1 MSTRNKMLLCA
12 ACIALIINIVT
23 DVIDFDFDFA
33 NVVQTICGVIVLM
46 CQLVLFVSIDSS
58 PNGVKQ
64 GSLIVND
71 ADEVYLVL
79 DEDIS
84 ELRKKAH
91 VDLSVYLSHSS

>member
-1 MSTRNKMLLCA
+1 MNTRNKMLLCA
-12 ACIALIINIVT
+12 ACIALIIVSIVT
-23 DVIDFDFDFA
+23 DIIDFDFA
-33 NVVQTICGVIVLM
+33 NVTQTICGVIVLL

-58 PNGVKQ
+58 ANETRY

-79 DEDIS
+79 DKDIS
-84 ELRKKAH
+84 ELRKQPH

>member
-1 MSTRNKMLLCA
+1 MSVRNKMLLCA
-12 ACIALIINIVT
+12 ACIALIIVSIVT
-23 DVIDFDFDFA
+23 DIIDFDFA
-33 NVVQTICGVIVLM
+33 NVTQTVCGVVVLL

-58 PNGVKQ
+58 ANGTRH

-79 DEDIS
+79 DKDIS
-84 ELRKKAH
+84 ELRKKSH

>member
-1 MSTRNKMLLCA
+1 MLLCA
-12 ACIALIINIVT
+12 ACIALIIVNIVT
-23 DVIDFDFDFA
+23 DVLNFDFA
-33 NVVQTICGVIVLM
+33 NVTQIICGVVVLL

-58 PNGVKQ
+58 GDIVRH

-79 DEDIS
+79 DKDIS
-84 ELRKKAH
+84 ELRKKSH

>member
-1 MSTRNKMLLCA
+1 MNARNKMLICA
-12 ACIALIINIVT
+12 ACIALIIVSIVT
-23 DVIDFDFDFA
+23 DVINFDFA
-33 NVVQTICGVIVLM
+33 NVTQTICGVIVLL
-46 CQLVLFVSIDSS
+46 CQLVLFVSVDSTDDRAQ
-58 PNGVKQ
+58 Q

-84 ELRKKAH
+84 ELRKKSH